1 MDGIANG
8 SATSSGLYLK
18 INSPIN
24 CNGTVTAWHFC
35 YHSQAKK
42 TNMDYVAQFAVYRP
56 VEHGYARLD
65 GSCVTVMRE
74 IAGGELLC
82 GTLPVKPD
90 QQVVVST
97 GDVIGVCLSTNS
109 RTHQLRVASKTEDGG
124 VAGAFHGTV
133 GYVPSACFCAMTG
146 TYDTSVIT
154 LQKNLRVHITVDVG
168 EFICYNN
175 M

>member
-1 MDGIANG
+1 MDGIANR
-8 SATSSGLYLK
+8 SAMGSGLYLK
-18 INSPIN
+18 INSPID

-35 YHSQAKK
+35 YHSHGKN
-42 TNMDYVAQFAVYRP
+42 TNRDYVAQFAVYRP
-56 VEHGYARLD
+56 VEHGYARLE
-65 GSCVTVMRE
+65 GSCVTAIRE
-74 IAGGELLC
+74 IAGGKLLC
-82 GTLPVKPD
+82 GTLTVKPD

-109 RTHQLRVASKTEDGG
+109 RTQQLRVASKTEDDG
-124 VAGAFHGTV
+124 VTGAIHGTV

-146 TYDTSVIT
+146 AYHSPVIT

-168 EFICYNN
+168 EFVCHN